1 MKYDTLPLFDAFL
14 CLCVWEKTFKYSL
27 LFPRFF
33 LTRSVFGHIDKSFLC
48 GYFISCC
55 IIYFRHWQK
64 SLYRLKRNMVLVE
77 LDQHVESCFS
87 FGKIILLSL
96 RHIIL
101 SPPNLV
107 KR

>member
-1 MKYDTLPLFDAFL
+1 MTLYLYLTLFYVYVYGKKPSNILYCFPTFFLLGLFLDTLTKVF
-14 CLCVWEKTFKYSL
+14 CVDILSI
-27 LFPRFF
+27 
-33 LTRSVFGHIDKSFLC
+33 VV
-48 GYFISCC
+48 
-55 IIYFRHWQK
+55 HWQK
-64 SLYRLKRNMVLVE
+64 SLYRFKRNMVLVE

-87 FGKIILLSL
+87 FGKIIILSL